1 MIDVA
6 YVRELR
12 QIAGNIDDHR
22 IELYIDEAEKLDILP
37 AIGAKLYQK
46 YTNIGVIVSDG
57 DGAIVGD
64 EDGARI
70 SVGSIGELPVEEQKL
85 LDGGYYTACNGEYRH
100 FEGLKKAL
108 GYLSYSRFVR
118 NHPVQVTPFGVVV
131 KSGDESSPADVR
143 MVAAI
148 ANDAQKIGKEHL
160 AEAIRYWDD
169 VQQSR
174 SDMKG
179 KLHSRFVK
187 IGK

>member
-46 YTNIGVIVSDG
+46 YTNIGVIV
-57 DGAIVGD
+57 GD
-64 EDGARI
+64 E
-70 SVGSIGELPVEEQKL
+70 VGSIGELPVEEQKL

-160 AEAIRYWDD
+160 AEAIRYLDD

-187 IGK
+187 IGR